1 MTSSDPND
9 PQSPASKPQGTLHDQ
24 EQTMEGEGQ
33 AATPGQEPAPDT
45 DATAAEGA
53 RRRTPGGPAAT
64 TGHPGGN

>member
-33 AATPGQEPAPDT
+33 AATPGQEPAPHT
-45 DATAAEGA
+45 DATAPGA
-53 RRRTPGGPAAT
+53 RQPKPSGAAPTAGIAGGD
-64 TGHPGGN
+64 